1 MLYKSI
7 FLKAKERIEKR
18 LAKIQNLSQK
28 KAYLEFELKD
38 EILKSEKEI
47 RNSFKKVKCIQ
58 CGACCRLAVSE
69 FSPDELLRRASIE
82 DKTAKSFLE
91 VFELYEKNTVPEN
104 LLPETL
110 KDGDKTGGSA
120 FFYHC
125 KRVQIKNGKYFCPIY
140 DKRPDVCRNFPDTP
154 LENLPKSCSYNVWK
168 DENEIKA
175 MFIKALNDIR
185 KFYLNEN
192 KKG

>member
-58 CGACCRLAVSE
+58 CEIG
-69 FSPDELLRRASIE
+69 RASCRE
-82 DKTAKSFLE
+82 
-91 VFELYEKNTVPEN
+91 
-104 LLPETL
+104 
-110 KDGDKTGGSA
+110 
-120 FFYHC
+120 
-125 KRVQIKNGKYFCPIY
+125 RVSHQ
-140 DKRPDVCRNFPDTP
+140 V
-154 LENLPKSCSYNVWK
+154 
-168 DENEIKA
+168 
-175 MFIKALNDIR
+175 
-185 KFYLNEN
+185 
-192 KKG
+192 